1 MGLTCPSR
9 GDVNHNPL
17 MLTNS
22 QSRQLSHFVTFTVW
36 ALVAACLVF
45 WVLKWAG
52 SSQGSDL
59 SSGGA
64 VGGAD
69 GFAQVSAGDPSV
81 IAKLLGAVRAAPV
94 AQAAAAP
101 SRIVLI
107 GVLASAS
114 SQGTALIAVGD
125 KPAKPFRVGA
135 QVDDGLILQ
144 SVKTRSALLG
154 SDASGP
160 ATMTLELPPPP
171 SR

>member
-52 SSQGSDL
+52 SSLGSDL
-59 SSGGA
+59 SSSGA

>member
-1 MGLTCPSR
+1 
-9 GDVNHNPL
+9 

-52 SSQGSDL
+52 SSQGGDL
-59 SSGGA
+59 SSAGS
-64 VGGAD
+64 VNGAD
-69 GFAQVSAGDPSV
+69 GAGQIGAGDPSV
-81 IAKLLGAVRAAPV
+81 ISKLLGAVRAAPM
-94 AQAAAAP
+94 AQAAAAAP

-107 GVLASAS
+107 GVLANAS

-135 QVDDGLILQ
+135 QVDEGLFLQ

-154 SDASGP
+154 PAADGP
-160 ATMTLELPPPP
+160 TELTLELPLPK
-171 SR
+171 